1 MNNNPMLEGKKMNTR
16 SLRSSLWLALLLCLG
31 AWAAD
36 SASLVKSCDE
46 AYARFDL
53 NRSHEA
59 AVQALAAA
67 PGNFEALW
75 RVVRGQVDLGEE
87 AQDNGKDG
95 QAEAWFNKALATSR
109 ELVRLHPGQ
118 SNAHY
123 YRALAVGRRALFA
136 GGKEKV
142 GLAQEIEREALKALE
157 IDPRN
162 GRAHGLIGRYYRE
175 MAHLGWVMRKAAE
188 TLYGDLPKGGDEKA
202 LSHLRKATELEPGW
216 VFAWFELAET
226 LEVMGHQEEAR
237 KVFHKAASLPRTDHR
252 DPLLKAE
259 AARRQNG

>member
-1 MNNNPMLEGKKMNTR
+1 MIKRT
-16 SLRSSLWLALLLCLG
+16 LRLAALVALLFCGG
-31 AWAAD
+31 ARAAD
-36 SASLVKSCDE
+36 PAALLKACDE
-46 AYARFDL
+46 ACAKYDL
-53 NRSHEA
+53 TRAHESA
-59 AVQALAAA
+59 TQALQAA
-67 PGNFEALW
+67 PGQFEALW
-75 RVVRGQVDLGEE
+75 RVARSQVDLGED
-87 AQDNGKDG
+87 AQDKGQEK
-95 QAEAWFNKALATSR
+95 QAEAWFTKALGTSR

-142 GLAQEIEREALKALE
+142 ELAQEIEREALRALE
-157 IDPRN
+157 LDPRN

-188 TLYGDLPKGGDEKA
+188 TLYGKLPKGGDELA

-216 VFAWFELAET
+216 IFAWYELAET
-226 LEVMGHQEEAR
+226 LEVMGHADEAR
-237 KVFHKAASLPRTDHR
+237 KVYHKAASLPRTDHR

-259 AARRQNG
+259 AAKRQNG